1 MATSFVRYVLSH
13 RTQDNKYGDLA
24 RDVMV
29 DPWVATKMCHSTLR
43 AHMVSAG
50 ACEAALETVDE
61 LYVMYKAECR
71 EAKRKCR

>member
-1 MATSFVRYVLSH
+1 MATSFIRYILNY

-24 RDVMV
+24 RDVLA
-29 DPWVATKMCHSTLR
+29 DSWVATKMSHSTLR

-61 LYVMYKAECR
+61 LYELYKAECR
-71 EAKRKCR
+71 VSKQKCR